1 MPPRPPYDR
10 WYPDSPI
17 DGTFGYDLDGLLS
30 VRPADEPEGFARLWR
45 EWYAAARTAPA
56 DAVLEPLGRAGA
68 HDVSRVTFTAADGL
82 RLRGWV
88 GLPATDLARVGI
100 VHGHGY
106 GGRDFPDLERVPADA
121 AVIFPVARGLGALNA
136 GLGAPPVNVEHV
148 VHGIDDVGTYAL
160 GRCAVDLWH
169 AGTALLEVLAET
181 GADDVPLYHVG
192 KSFGGGIA
200 ALAAPWDDRVV
211 GATLV
216 VPSFGQHD
224 LRLAVRCL
232 GSGEAVRR
240 YVAEHPEAREV
251 LRYSDASVAAR
262 HLRVPVRVEAA
273 AWDTHVPPQGQLA
286 IASAVPGPD
295 DAPDGGL
302 ELEVYPA
309 GHAWYPGLRE
319 DEAAAYAATHDHV
332 RRAVERAARA
342 VR

>member
-1 MPPRPPYDR
+1 MSLRPPYDR
-10 WYPDSPI
+10 WYPDSPV
-17 DGTFGYDLDGLLS
+17 DGTFGYDLDALLS
-30 VRPADEPEGFARLWR
+30 VRPADEPDGFAELWLG
-45 EWYAAARTAPA
+45 WYADARTTAA
-56 DAVLEPLGRAGA
+56 DAVLEHLGRAGA
-68 HDVSRVTFTAADGL
+68 HEIFRATFTAGDGL
-82 RLRGWV
+82 RLRAWV
-88 GLPATDLARVGI
+88 GIPVAGPARVGI

-106 GGRDFPDLERVPADA
+106 GGRDFPELERVPGDA

-136 GLGAPPVNVEHV
+136 GLGAPSVSVEHV

-181 GADDVPLYHVG
+181 GADEVPLYHVG

-240 YVAEHPEAREV
+240 YVAEHPGAREV

-273 AWDTHVPPQGQLA
+273 AWDTHVPPPGQLA
-286 IASAVPGPD
+286 IARGVPPSPD
-295 DAPDGGL
+295 DHGL
-302 ELEVYPA
+302 ELKVYPA

-319 DEAAAYAATHDHV
+319 DEDAAYAATHDHV
-332 RRAVERAARA
+332 RRAVERAARSG
-342 VR
+342 R